1 MSGLSTDITM
11 TKDNNKTECCNP
23 HNIVSDFY
31 DKILGYVIKK
41 VNDIDIAKD
50 ITQEVMGRMI
60 DAYDKQLQVNNIKA
74 WLFQVTRNIIADRY
88 RRKDFLNYVDT
99 EIESS
104 AEDEIPAITAE
115 DFIVPMIKLLPDEY
129 SVPLYMSDIDNM
141 KQSEIAE
148 KLNLSLSATKMRC
161 QRARKKLHELFL
173 ECCDIEYTESGAF
186 AHCTIKASCDELHN
200 IEKDINKKR

>member
-1 MSGLSTDITM
+1 MV
-11 TKDNNKTECCNP
+11 KPNNKTECCNP

-41 VNDIDIAKD
+41 VNDIDVAKD

-60 DAYDKQLQVNNIKA
+60 DAYDRQLDVKNIKA

-104 AEDEIPAITAE
+104 DENEIPAIAAE
-115 DFIVPMIKLLPDEY
+115 DFIVPMIKLLPDKY
-129 SVPLYMSDIDNM
+129 SVPLYMSDIENM
-141 KQSEIAE
+141 KQSDIAE

-173 ECCDIEYTESGAF
+173 ECCDIEYTENGAF
-186 AHCTIKASCDELHN
+186 AHCTIKASCDELHK
-200 IEKDINKKR
+200 IEKDINKNR

>member
-1 MSGLSTDITM
+1 MA
-11 TKDNNKTECCNP
+11 KNNNKTECCNP

-104 AEDEIPAITAE
+104 DEDEIPAITAE

-186 AHCTIKASCDELHN
+186 AHCTIKASCDQLHK
-200 IEKDINKKR
+200 IEKDINKNR